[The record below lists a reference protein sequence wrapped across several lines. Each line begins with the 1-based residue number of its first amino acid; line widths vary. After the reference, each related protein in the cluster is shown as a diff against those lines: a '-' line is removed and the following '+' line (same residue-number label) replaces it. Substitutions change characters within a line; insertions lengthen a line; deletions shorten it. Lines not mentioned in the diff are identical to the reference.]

1 VVDDPGDGRIDGGG
15 PGVDAGLTR
24 RFAAP
29 EPETRA
35 PGRTHHW
42 TQFKFG
48 KKDHMS
54 KTAREVMT
62 PGSAWPGDT
71 LGDIEPAQLV
81 RAVQPAGPAE
91 SQVIR
96 ADDWVD
102 RALATMTELKVRR
115 LPVID
120 GGRMVGVISQGDLA
134 SSIDQPETWSWLCS

>member
-1 VVDDPGDGRIDGGG
+1 
-15 PGVDAGLTR
+15 
-24 RFAAP
+24 
-29 EPETRA
+29 
-35 PGRTHHW
+35 
-42 TQFKFG
+42 
-48 KKDHMS
+48 MS

-71 LGDIEPAQLV
+71 LGDVEPARLV
-81 RAVQPAGPAE
+81 RAVRPAGAAE

-120 GGRMVGVISQGDLA
+120 GGRMVGVISQG
-134 SSIDQPETWSWLCS
+134 